1 MKLRLLKR
9 IKSWEEAGVVS
20 ASDVD
25 ANEIIESVRDDLEKL
40 FNTRRGTVLVDQ
52 NFGLPD
58 FTHLMN
64 GYAAPEVELIEHDL
78 LYQVRQ
84 YETRLGATNLAYQQP
99 KNSSSSLNF
108 SLNAMFKHKNQ
119 DMNLVANIQF
129 YNDGSVSVSL

>member
-52 NFGLPD
+52 DYGLPD

-64 GYAAPEVELIEHDL
+64 GYAAPDVEVIERDL
-78 LYQVRQ
+78 LRQVRQ
-84 YETRLGATNLAYQQP
+84 YETRLASINLVYKQSKTP
-99 KNSSSSLNF
+99 SSNLQF
-108 SLNAMFKHKNQ
+108 SMNAVFQHKNQ
-119 DMNLVANIQF
+119 DMNLVASVQF